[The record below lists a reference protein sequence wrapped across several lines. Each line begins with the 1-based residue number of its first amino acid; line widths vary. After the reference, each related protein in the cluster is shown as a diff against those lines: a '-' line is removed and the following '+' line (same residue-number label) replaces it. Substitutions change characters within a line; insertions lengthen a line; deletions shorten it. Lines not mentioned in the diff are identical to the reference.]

1 MPADGLV
8 VPGDAVRLGQA
19 CDNLVSNAVKFTPSG
34 GRVTLALRSAWQTP
48 DGEVTTVERPGAA
61 PVAQLSVRDTGMGIP
76 AGEQGKLF
84 TRFFRASTAQRN
96 AVPGVG
102 LGLTITKAITTAHGG
117 TLDVV
122 SAEGE
127 GTTFTLT
134 LPCSARHR
142 GQVPPSCAL
151 SRFVA
156 AARTPPGPT
165 RDSPRRSRTLRGS
178 RPTPLVRMRFLFTF
192 LAEALRIAGGSPAV
206 GPPESFLSPGKPDDS
221 DRTQEMQDMSTNT
234 PLVERSTTRKVVGSL
249 AILGTAAAVAGLGTY
264 GNFTD
269 STTPLNTT
277 VDTGT
282 LSINLAQP
290 GGAVAIPLNT
300 TGFVPGDSMTRAVN
314 LINDG
319 GSGLGSVTV
328 TSALTSPANVLTT
341 DVVNGLQLTV
351 KGCSVA
357 WTQGGTPTAP
367 TYTCAGTERTVLNGP
382 AVNSAPLASPA
393 SLAAGGVDN
402 LVFSISLPATA
413 DNTFQGKSASLSL
426 TFTGVQRTGI
436 AR

>member
-1 MPADGLV
+1 
-8 VPGDAVRLGQA
+8 
-19 CDNLVSNAVKFTPSG
+19 
-34 GRVTLALRSAWQTP
+34 
-48 DGEVTTVERPGAA
+48 
-61 PVAQLSVRDTGMGIP
+61 
-76 AGEQGKLF
+76 
-84 TRFFRASTAQRN
+84 
-96 AVPGVG
+96 
-102 LGLTITKAITTAHGG
+102 
-117 TLDVV
+117 
-122 SAEGE
+122 
-127 GTTFTLT
+127 
-134 LPCSARHR
+134 
-142 GQVPPSCAL
+142 
-151 SRFVA
+151 
-156 AARTPPGPT
+156 
-165 RDSPRRSRTLRGS
+165 
-178 RPTPLVRMRFLFTF
+178 
-192 LAEALRIAGGSPAV
+192 
-206 GPPESFLSPGKPDDS
+206 
-221 DRTQEMQDMSTNT
+221 MSTNA

-290 GGAVAIPLNT
+290 GGAVAIPVNT
-300 TGFVPGDSMTRAVN
+300 TGFVPGDSITRAVN

-328 TSALTSPANVLTT
+328 QSALASPASVLTT
-341 DVVNGLQLTV
+341 DAINGLQLSV

-367 TYTCAGTERTVLNGP
+367 TYACPGTERTILTGP

-393 SLAAGGVDN
+393 SLVPGGVDN
-402 LVFSISLPATA
+402 LVFSVSLPTTA

-426 TFTGVQRTGI
+426 TFTGVQRTGT

>member
-1 MPADGLV
+1 
-8 VPGDAVRLGQA
+8 
-19 CDNLVSNAVKFTPSG
+19 
-34 GRVTLALRSAWQTP
+34 
-48 DGEVTTVERPGAA
+48 
-61 PVAQLSVRDTGMGIP
+61 
-76 AGEQGKLF
+76 
-84 TRFFRASTAQRN
+84 
-96 AVPGVG
+96 
-102 LGLTITKAITTAHGG
+102 
-117 TLDVV
+117 
-122 SAEGE
+122 
-127 GTTFTLT
+127 
-134 LPCSARHR
+134 
-142 GQVPPSCAL
+142 
-151 SRFVA
+151 
-156 AARTPPGPT
+156 
-165 RDSPRRSRTLRGS
+165 
-178 RPTPLVRMRFLFTF
+178 
-192 LAEALRIAGGSPAV
+192 
-206 GPPESFLSPGKPDDS
+206 
-221 DRTQEMQDMSTNT
+221 MQDMSTNS

-328 TSALTSPANVLTT
+328 SSVLTSPATVLTS
-341 DVVNGLQLTV
+341 DVINGLQLTI

-367 TYTCAGTERTVLNGP
+367 TYTCAGTERTVLNGA

-393 SLAAGGVDN
+393 SLAAGGVDY

-426 TFTGVQRTGI
+426 TFTGVQRTGTV
-436 AR
+436 R